1 MVAEVCSVYVAIPGE
16 RLELFSTKG
25 LKSAAV
31 HKTILNAGEG
41 LVGIIA
47 EKAESLALS
56 DAKLHPNF
64 SYRSET
70 GEEIYHSFLGVPLL
84 RRGQTI
90 GVLVVQNVRHRSY
103 TEEEIEVLETIAMVI
118 AEMIATGELGAF
130 LAIKE
135 IDPRHNKPHTVK
147 GLVLSQGIVIGTAIL
162 HEKRIEVLN
171 IISEDTEFEN
181 QRLTIGLEDLKH
193 NIEKLINGLEI
204 ISNGEDKGVLEAYQM
219 LANDQSWEK
228 RLFEAIKKGLTAEGA
243 VQSVQSDVKAKLLR
257 QKNPFIKEK
266 LYDLD
271 DLSYRLLRHI
281 VGDIDTNT
289 NIDLNN
295 ETILFAR
302 NMGPADLLEY
312 SSSNIRGLVIEEAS
326 PNSHVSIVARAL
338 GIPSLGG
345 VENIVDIIENGDKII
360 IDANAGI
367 LHIRQEKNV
376 EDLFQDK
383 LLTQSNLQKKVRQ
396 YKKFTSNH
404 PRW

>member
-1 MVAEVCSVYVAIPGE
+1 MSEITIKSRLLLSELRELMASSQNSQTRLNNITSLIASSMVAEVCSVYVAIPGE

-162 HEKRIEVLN
+162 
-171 IISEDTEFEN
+171 
-181 QRLTIGLEDLKH
+181 
-193 NIEKLINGLEI
+193 
-204 ISNGEDKGVLEAYQM
+204 
-219 LANDQSWEK
+219 
-228 RLFEAIKKGLTAEGA
+228 
-243 VQSVQSDVKAKLLR
+243 
-257 QKNPFIKEK
+257 
-266 LYDLD
+266 
-271 DLSYRLLRHI
+271 
-281 VGDIDTNT
+281 
-289 NIDLNN
+289 
-295 ETILFAR
+295 
-302 NMGPADLLEY
+302 
-312 SSSNIRGLVIEEAS
+312 
-326 PNSHVSIVARAL
+326 
-338 GIPSLGG
+338 
-345 VENIVDIIENGDKII
+345 
-360 IDANAGI
+360 
-367 LHIRQEKNV
+367 
-376 EDLFQDK
+376 
-383 LLTQSNLQKKVRQ
+383 
-396 YKKFTSNH
+396 
-404 PRW
+404 